1 MCMCVC
7 VRARRFCFWQCALSL
22 RDVLSQGCSAVHT
35 FPVDEAFN
43 CEPVIIRFMFKLIF
57 FAEKYS
63 KGSAWFNCLFKIAHR
78 FLWPHIV
85 YLGCR
90 FCFLEVDKRS

>member
-1 MCMCVC
+1 MLIKLRSETVNKVPHVYVCVC
-7 VRARRFCFWQCALSL
+7 ARRFCFWQCALSL

-57 FAEKYS
+57 
-63 KGSAWFNCLFKIAHR
+63 L
-78 FLWPHIV
+78 L
-85 YLGCR
+85 
-90 FCFLEVDKRS
+90 